1 MPQPNLASVPSS
13 SRIMSWLGLRGSD
26 RRPQPDAIARPAGG
40 GAALREEARQRML
53 GMISQFM
60 LDHDLDVSGA
70 NLTAVHGAIS
80 GIDHRLATTIDARLK
95 AQQAITQ
102 DWFDE
107 VTGGDAYANYRVELD
122 ALLNKLETG
131 ISSFTKTTQETQ
143 SATGDYRAALEHHVQ
158 ALKNPDEG
166 VLIGLADLAKA
177 MLERT
182 RQIESDV
189 RRNEN
194 EAKALRKSLAKA
206 RRDADVDH
214 LTGLPNRRAFEAL
227 LGKHYHE
234 AKAVG
239 APLTVAFCDID
250 NFKRVND
257 AHGHDTGDRVIK
269 AIGEALANISD
280 QNCHVARHGGEEFV
294 MLFRGKTTDQVLV
307 VLDNARET
315 MAQRRFVNRDTEQ
328 AIGTVTFSGGIADVY
343 AFANPR
349 TALKAADAALYK
361 AKEAGRNRICVA
373 EAEAE
378 AEADPPAD

>member
-1 MPQPNLASVPSS
+1 MPQPNLASTSS
-13 SRIMSWLGLRGSD
+13 PSRIMSWLGFRSAP
-26 RRPQPDAIARPAGG
+26 RPVQAEAIARPAGSG
-40 GAALREEARQRML
+40 GALRDEARQRLL

-60 LDHDLDVSGA
+60 LDHELDVSGA

-107 VTGGDAYANYRVELD
+107 VTGGDAYANYRAELD

-131 ISSFTKTTQETQ
+131 ITSFTRTTQETQ
-143 SATGDYRAALEHHVQ
+143 SVTGDYRAALEHHVQ

-194 EAKALRKSLAKA
+194 EAKSLRKSLAKA

-227 LGKHYHE
+227 LDKHYEE
-234 AKAVG
+234 AKALG
-239 APLTVAFCDID
+239 QALTVAFCDID
-250 NFKRVND
+250 HFKRVND

-269 AIGEALANISD
+269 AIGEALANISG

-294 MLFRGKTTDQVLV
+294 MLFRGKTTDEVLV
-307 VLDNARET
+307 LLDNAREA

-328 AIGTVTFSGGIADVY
+328 AIGTVTFSGGVADVY
-343 AFANPR
+343 AFPNSR
-349 TALKAADAALYK
+349 TALKAADGALYK
-361 AKEAGRNRICVA
+361 AKEGGRNCICVA
-373 EAEAE
+373 EA
-378 AEADPPAD
+378 DVDLSVS

>member
-1 MPQPNLASVPSS
+1 MPQLNFASVPSS
-13 SRIMSWLGLRGSD
+13 SRLMSWLGFR
-26 RRPQPDAIARPAGG
+26 GG
-40 GAALREEARQRML
+40 GRQNQPEAIMRSVEGGTALREEARQRL
-53 GMISQFM
+53 LAMITQFM
-60 LDHDLDVSGA
+60 LDHQLDVSGA
-70 NLTAVHGAIS
+70 NLTAVYGAIS
-80 GIDHRLATTIDARLK
+80 GIDHKLATTIDARLK

-107 VTGGDAYANYRVELD
+107 VTGGDAYANYRAELD
-122 ALLNKLETG
+122 ALLNKLEIG

-143 SATGDYRAALEHHVQ
+143 SVTGDYRAALEHHVQ

-214 LTGLPNRRAFEAL
+214 LTGLPNRRAFEVL
-227 LGKHYHE
+227 LDKHYE
-234 AKAVG
+234 QAKAAG
-239 APLTVAFCDID
+239 EPLTVAFCDID
-250 NFKRVND
+250 HFKRVND

-269 AIGEALANISD
+269 AIGEALANISG

-294 MLFRGKTTDQVLV
+294 MLFRGKTTDQVFAA
-307 VLDNARET
+307 LDNARET

-328 AIGTVTFSGGIADVY
+328 AIGTVTFSGGVADVY
-343 AFANPR
+343 AFPNSR
-349 TALKAADAALYK
+349 TALKAADGALYK

-373 EAEAE
+373 ETD
-378 AEADPPAD
+378 ADISVS

>member
-1 MPQPNLASVPSS
+1 
-13 SRIMSWLGLRGSD
+13 MSWLGFRGSD
-26 RRPQPDAIARPAGG
+26 RPAQPEAMTRPAGG
-40 GAALREEARQRML
+40 GAALREEARQRLL

-60 LDHDLDVSGA
+60 LDHELDVSGA

-80 GIDHRLATTIDARLK
+80 GIDHKLATTIDARLK

-122 ALLNKLETG
+122 ALLNKLEVG
-131 ISSFTKTTQETQ
+131 ITSFTKTTQETQ
-143 SATGDYRAALEHHVQ
+143 SVTGDYRAALEHHVQ

-194 EAKALRKSLAKA
+194 EANALRKSLAKA

-227 LGKHYHE
+227 LDTNYE
-234 AKAVG
+234 QAKAAG
-239 APLTVAFCDID
+239 EPLTVAFCDID
-250 NFKRVND
+250 HFKRVND

-269 AIGEALANISD
+269 AIGEALANISG

-294 MLFRGKTTDQVLV
+294 MLFRGKTTDQVFTA
-307 VLDNARET
+307 LDNAREA

-328 AIGTVTFSGGIADVY
+328 AIGTVTFSGGVADVY
-343 AFANPR
+343 AFANSR
-349 TALKAADAALYK
+349 TALKAADGALYK

-373 EAEAE
+373 EAD
-378 AEADPPAD
+378 ADISVS

>member
-1 MPQPNLASVPSS
+1 MPQLNFASVSSS
-13 SRIMSWLGLRGSD
+13 SRLMSWLGFR
-26 RRPQPDAIARPAGG
+26 GG
-40 GAALREEARQRML
+40 GRQNQPEAIMRSVEGGTALREEARQRL
-53 GMISQFM
+53 LAMITQFM
-60 LDHDLDVSGA
+60 LDHQLDVSGA
-70 NLTAVHGAIS
+70 NLTAVYGAIS
-80 GIDHRLATTIDARLK
+80 GIDHKLATTIDARLK

-107 VTGGDAYANYRVELD
+107 VTGGDAYANYRAELD
-122 ALLNKLETG
+122 ALLNKLEIG

-143 SATGDYRAALEHHVQ
+143 SVTGDYRAALEHHVQ

-227 LGKHYHE
+227 LDKHYE
-234 AKAVG
+234 QAKAAG
-239 APLTVAFCDID
+239 EPLTVAFCDID
-250 NFKRVND
+250 HFKRVND

-269 AIGEALANISD
+269 AIGEALANISG

-294 MLFRGKTTDQVLV
+294 MLFRGKTTDQVFAA
-307 VLDNARET
+307 LDNARET

-328 AIGTVTFSGGIADVY
+328 AIGTVTFSGGVADVY
-343 AFANPR
+343 AFPNSR
-349 TALKAADAALYK
+349 TALKAADGALYK

-373 EAEAE
+373 ETD
-378 AEADPPAD
+378 ADISVS

>member
-1 MPQPNLASVPSS
+1 MPQLNFASVPSS
-13 SRIMSWLGLRGSD
+13 SRLMSWLGFR
-26 RRPQPDAIARPAGG
+26 GG
-40 GAALREEARQRML
+40 GRQNQPEAIMRSVEGGTALREEARQRL
-53 GMISQFM
+53 LAMITQFM
-60 LDHDLDVSGA
+60 LDHQLDVSGA
-70 NLTAVHGAIS
+70 NLTAVYGAIS
-80 GIDHRLATTIDARLK
+80 GIDHKLATTIDARLK

-107 VTGGDAYANYRVELD
+107 VTGGDAYANYRAELD
-122 ALLNKLETG
+122 ALLNKLEIG

-143 SATGDYRAALEHHVQ
+143 SVTGDYRAALEHHVQ

-227 LGKHYHE
+227 LDKHYE
-234 AKAVG
+234 QAKAAG
-239 APLTVAFCDID
+239 EPLTVAFCDID
-250 NFKRVND
+250 HFKRVND

-269 AIGEALANISD
+269 AIGEALANISG

-294 MLFRGKTTDQVLV
+294 MLFRGKTTDQVFAA
-307 VLDNARET
+307 LDNARET

-328 AIGTVTFSGGIADVY
+328 AIGTVTFSGGVADVY
-343 AFANPR
+343 AFPNSR
-349 TALKAADAALYK
+349 TALKAADGALYK

-373 EAEAE
+373 ETD
-378 AEADPPAD
+378 ADISVS

>member
-1 MPQPNLASVPSS
+1 MPQPNLATIPSS
-13 SRIMSWLGLRGSD
+13 SRIMSWLGFRGSD
-26 RRPQPDAIARPAGG
+26 RRPQPEAAILRPAGSG
-40 GAALREEARQRML
+40 GALREEARQRLL

-60 LDHDLDVSGA
+60 LDHELDLSGA

-80 GIDHRLATTIDARLK
+80 GIDHKLATTIDARLK

-122 ALLNKLETG
+122 ALLNKLDVG
-131 ISSFTKTTQETQ
+131 ITSFTKTTQETQ
-143 SATGDYRAALEHHVQ
+143 SVTCDYRAALEHHVQ

-227 LGKHYHE
+227 LDKHYEE
-234 AKAVG
+234 ARAAG
-239 APLTVAFCDID
+239 EPLTVAFCDID
-250 NFKRVND
+250 HFKRVND

-269 AIGEALANISD
+269 AIGEALANISG
-280 QNCHVARHGGEEFV
+280 QSCHVARHGGEEFV
-294 MLFRGKTTDQVLV
+294 MLFRGKTTDQALV
-307 VLDNARET
+307 ALDDAREA

-328 AIGTVTFSGGIADVY
+328 AIGTVTFSGGLADVY
-343 AFANPR
+343 AFANSR
-349 TALKAADAALYK
+349 TALKAADGALYK

-373 EAEAE
+373 ETD
-378 AEADPPAD
+378 ADLSVS